1 MVMDFWSCRVSRC
14 GAERQGW
21 RVVRGC
27 GRGELWGREGRVALC
42 ARPER
47 DALAARRHNPYPN
60 SQMQIAQ
67 ALFLDSHTIPYTGSA
82 WYMLRYTTPTRS
94 SLEYGIAR
102 AARRDYG

>member
-1 MVMDFWSCRVSRC
+1 MRARQLC
-14 GAERQGW
+14 GAAGAASLE
-21 RVVRGC
+21 
-27 GRGELWGREGRVALC
+27 REGRVALC

-67 ALFLDSHTIPYTGSA
+67 ALFLDSHTIPYTGLVPTIN
-82 WYMLRYTTPTRS
+82 MLRYTTPTRS